1 MSKLKRK
8 LLSII
13 DRMIGTTNVE
23 DYDNRDKQKVVE
35 EVNTHMNRSYINR
48 IQKEINQIKRDEPSS
63 YDWIYV
69 EALEYIIHL
78 LKNNELKKVR
88 KSVKNLMKI
97 HQHHL
102 SMTRAYNY
110 FLGM

>member
-1 MSKLKRK
+1 MSKVKRK
-8 LLSII
+8 FLSII
-13 DRMIGTTNVE
+13 DRMIGTTNVD
-23 DYDNRDKQKVVE
+23 DYDARNKRKVIE
-35 EVNTHMNRSYINR
+35 EVNMRMNRNYINR
-48 IQKEINQIKRDEPSS
+48 IQREINQTKRDEPSS

-69 EALEYIIHL
+69 ESLEHIIHL
-78 LKNNELKKVR
+78 LKRNELKQVR

-102 SMTRAYNY
+102 SMTRAYSY